1 MQSQKFFQVCLRYSW
16 EELTDLLYRR
26 YVDPRQILEM
36 DAADGVALLAFALQQ
51 EEDRLLFAR
60 WIQGAHNVM
69 SFDEYKSALEQ
80 KRKPPKTEEEILDD
94 VGNILT
100 SFEKGR

>member
-1 MQSQKFFQVCLRYSW
+1 M
-16 EELTDLLYRR
+16 
-26 YVDPRQILEM
+26 
-36 DAADGVALLAFALQQ
+36 
-51 EEDRLLFAR
+51 LFAR

-80 KRKPPKTEEEILDD
+80 KHKPPKTEEEILDD